1 MPSRDPARTAASP
14 FAPGF
19 TPDFGPDCGFETS
32 PRPHAA
38 ILREVAQVFA
48 LRSYHSPGEVAQFE
62 VIASGLAQNAD
73 ADACAEA
80 ARILV
85 DHACAPTPLLETLA
99 RRSPGAAAVVFA
111 SSRPVSL
118 ARLSAAAAWGEAEVA
133 AAVAARGDLDAPL
146 VAALAARPERD
157 VALALARNRAAPI
170 QRHELKALIAR
181 ARDDA
186 ELAEALL
193 PRAEGEDGA
202 PLFLYAGTPLRM
214 QILAAAMRRDL
225 AAGPRP
231 TLRLLDEDGFDA
243 MLAAAARRARDPLAS
258 LMGEA
263 LEIGAAQ
270 AGRVLG
276 DASGEAVALA
286 LAALAVDDDPRDLLL
301 MFLAPGDGSSVTR
314 YKRLSRLAGS
324 VPART
329 ARRIVDAIAGR
340 APRAHAPER
349 RAAESDAS
357 LTARA
362 VAGHT
367 ARKPEQT
374 STQAPRRAAPGGGFR
389 RV

>member
-1 MPSRDPARTAASP
+1 MPSRDPARPAAP
-14 FAPGF
+14 NFAP
-19 TPDFGPDCGFETS
+19 ETA
-32 PRPHAA
+32 PRPHAT
-38 ILREVAQVFA
+38 ILREVAEVFA
-48 LRSYHSPGEVAQFE
+48 LRPYHSPGEVAQFE
-62 VIASGLAQNAD
+62 VIASGLADHAD
-73 ADACAEA
+73 ADACAQA

-85 DHACAPTPLLETLA
+85 DHACAPTPLLEKLA
-99 RRSPGAAAVVFA
+99 RLSPSAAAAVFA
-111 SSRPVSL
+111 STRPVSV

-157 VALALARNRAAPI
+157 VILALARNLAAPI

-243 MLAAAARRARDPLAS
+243 VLAAASRRARDQLAS
-258 LMGEA
+258 LMGDA
-263 LEIGAAQ
+263 LEIGATQ
-270 AGRVLG
+270 ARRLLG
-276 DASGEAVALA
+276 DASGEAIALA
-286 LAALAVDDDPRDLLL
+286 LAALAIDDDPRDLLL
-301 MFLAPGDGSSVTR
+301 MFLAPGDGSGVAR
-314 YKRLSRLAGS
+314 YERLSRLAGS
-324 VPART
+324 VPARS

-362 VAGHT
+362 VAGQA
-367 ARKPEQT
+367 ARKSEQT
-374 STQAPRRAAPGGGFR
+374 PTPTPRRAGPAGGVR
-389 RV
+389 RA